1 MPENREHERFLG
13 DKHTGAGGYMKL
25 TKRMVKY
32 DFFYDRLLDMEREK
46 KRRPGAENDP
56 LLNGQFGNDA
66 DFFISEARKIRD
78 FELHGYAES

>member
-1 MPENREHERFLG
+1 
-13 DKHTGAGGYMKL
+13 MKL

-46 KRRPGAENDP
+46 TRRPGAENDP

-66 DFFISEARKIRD
+66 DFFISEARKSRD

>member
-46 KRRPGAENDP
+46 RGDRELKM
-56 LLNGQFGNDA
+56 
-66 DFFISEARKIRD
+66 IRC
-78 FELHGYAES
+78 